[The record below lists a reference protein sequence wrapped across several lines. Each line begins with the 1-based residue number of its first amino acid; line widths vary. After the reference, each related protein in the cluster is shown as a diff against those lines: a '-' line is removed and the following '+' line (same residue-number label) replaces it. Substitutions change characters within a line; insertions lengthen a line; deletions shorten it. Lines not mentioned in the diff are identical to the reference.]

1 MTKNVL
7 LLVTCLAAGLAA
19 APLSAQSET
28 SEPAEEVVDVAPA
41 PPTIPPPMIMQDV
54 PRPPMRTVPDP
65 RPSLRPPLPPP
76 PPPPP
81 IAQIPATDLP
91 KSDPKSGAKLEW
103 QQSPVM
109 FIPSAVKAGDGK
121 VFENTTIVTVP
132 LVWASSARLGADVT
146 IVGAGETVA
155 LKAGDILPRV
165 VLRTE
170 RGIDQRVSLFCT
182 RSRLGQQ
189 TANPSLFGKLLD
201 GITQSLSDAQRC
213 LQDTDGDGKLDLA
226 VILGEGSDII
236 KGDDI
241 EPVSFESLFAEP
253 IPGKEDILTIQ
264 MTGVGRKNVQ
274 FLLDITLLGKPMQFD
289 TLTSGFRRANKF
301 TSVSYEEGKPSSA
314 SILGVR
320 ITITDAVR
328 KENHATLEW
337 APLNNDPFDFVIIP
351 TQLYRSYY

>member
-7 LLVTCLAAGLAA
+7 LLVTCLAAGLTA

-28 SEPAEEVVDVAPA
+28 PEPAEEAVEVAPA
-41 PPTIPPPMIMQDV
+41 PLVIPPPMIMLDV

-65 RPSLRPPLPPP
+65 RPAPP

-91 KSDPKSGAKLEW
+91 KGDLKSDPKSGAKLEW

-109 FIPSAVKAGDGK
+109 FIPSSVKAGDGK
-121 VFENTTIVTVP
+121 IFENTTIITAP
-132 LVWASSARLGADVT
+132 LVWASSARLGADVA

-165 VLRTE
+165 VLRTAT
-170 RGIDQRVSLFCT
+170 GIDQRVSLFCT

-241 EPVSFESLFAEP
+241 DPVPFESLFAEP
-253 IPGKEDILTIQ
+253 IPGNEDFLTIQ

-274 FLLDITLLGKPMQFD
+274 FFLDIKLLGKSMQFD

-337 APLNNDPFDFVIIP
+337 APLNNNPFDFVIIP